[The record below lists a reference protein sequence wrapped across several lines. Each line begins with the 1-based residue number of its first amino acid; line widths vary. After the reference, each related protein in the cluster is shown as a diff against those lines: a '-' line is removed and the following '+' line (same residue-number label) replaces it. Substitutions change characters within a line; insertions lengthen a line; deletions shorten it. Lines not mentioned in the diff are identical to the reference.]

1 MVLTMP
7 RATSRKKRRI
17 FQGKRQCNLSQFG
30 YKKSSHCDAGRNKT
44 DNNLYQ
50 FIFTP
55 WPPPPWSPSSIVIL
69 SPGTSLKCWMCL
81 NTLALIVFAFS
92 SGADTAD
99 SVTLVTAPDKHAGP
113 RSDGHQQLETGW
125 RLDSNEWQHSTYT
138 LDSGQHRIDFKMSQK

>member
-99 SVTLVTAPDKHAGP
+99 SVTLVTATRQTCWPSLWWSPTVGDRVEIRFKWVTAQHI
-113 RSDGHQQLETGW
+113 HTGF
-125 RLDSNEWQHSTYT
+125 RTAS
-138 LDSGQHRIDFKMSQK
+138 HRF